1 MPGRD
6 LIVRRAAVSIFI
18 VFLFTIGLTA
28 CETPLPAQKIPGIT
42 FQHLAPIKLAVARVE
57 VTSTYRSPLRP
68 PNVEYLF
75 PTPPGAA
82 LRIWAADRLR
92 AQGGAEVAKMVIS
105 NASVI
110 DTRLKIRKGIAGAF
124 FIEQSERY
132 DAVVEADIMIIDGNG
147 NQKAFATARAS
158 RSTTVA
164 ENVSVSERQRIQFK
178 LVEALMKD
186 FDIEMEKN
194 IRRYLANW
202 IRSSR
207 TFR

>member
-1 MPGRD
+1 MS
-6 LIVRRAAVSIFI
+6 RAAVSLFV
-18 VFLFTIGLTA
+18 VFMVTAVLAA

-57 VTSTYRSPLRP
+57 VTSTYRQPLTP
-68 PNVEYLF
+68 PNVEHLF

-92 AQGGAEVAKMVIS
+92 AQGGVDVAKLVIS
-105 NASVI
+105 KASVT
-110 DTRLKIRKGIAGAF
+110 DTRLKTRKGFTAAF

-132 DAVVEADIMIIDGNG
+132 DAAVEADLLIVGAAG

-164 ENVSVSERQRIQFK
+164 EDVSISERQRIQFE
-178 LVEALMKD
+178 LVEAMMKD

-202 IRSSR
+202 VR
-207 TFR
+207 

>member
-1 MPGRD
+1 MS
-6 LIVRRAAVSIFI
+6 RAAVSVFA
-18 VFLFTIGLTA
+18 VFLFAAGLGA

-42 FQHLAPIKLAVARVE
+42 FQHLAPIKLAVAKVE
-57 VTSTYRSPLRP
+57 VTASYREPLAP
-68 PNVEYLF
+68 PNVEHLF

-92 AQGGAEVAKMVIS
+92 AEGGANVAKMVIS

-110 DTRLKIRKGIAGAF
+110 DTKLKTRKGIAGAF

-132 DAVVEADIMIIDGNG
+132 DAAVEADIMIVDANG

-164 ENVSVSERQRIQFK
+164 ENVSINERQRIQFE
-178 LVEALMKD
+178 LIEALMKD

-202 IRSSR
+202 IR
-207 TFR
+207 